1 MAVAPPSGAGG
12 QAAPASAEPAP
23 AAVGKTAEKQDAVS
37 EKKPGGDAAAAVTPN
52 LPGAQVDPLNG
63 GSMLTGMS
71 AKTGFG
77 YDVLGGKSSV
87 ITDGPI
93 DDSYL
98 ITPGDEIVV
107 SIWGELTEMLN
118 LVVSREGY
126 IDLPQGGGRIPTNGM
141 TLGELR
147 PQIMRALAQIYA
159 AFINVVEP
167 SKSTAFVDIRLG
179 KLNELT
185 VFVLGEVQTPGNY
198 RIMPGAANVINLIN
212 NAGGAK
218 TTGSLRTV
226 EIHRSNG
233 VVDTVDLYRFFLSGD
248 LDLKLIRVRQGDHI
262 VVPLKRKSV
271 SIEGEV
277 LRPHNFELVGN
288 EGLRELVELAGGFKP
303 DAYAKQVQLRRFE
316 LNKGEVLVDV
326 DLDEVMR
333 DPAKNVPLMNG
344 DTISITKNVQVRKN
358 SVSIKGDGITR
369 SGTYEWTPGMT
380 LGDLINKANGLRE
393 YAYLDRADLIRT
405 EDDFSKKLMVIRLAD
420 FYKRDESGSYVFSGT
435 PEQNLPLREMDEI
448 IIQSLYG
455 MSGKDPHISM
465 EGHVKEPGRFVL
477 ARDMTLYDFIFARG
491 GFQDEGFRKST
502 FLDNAHIFRRVPG
515 EVGKKIISFNLGA
528 LLNNDPE
535 ANQPLQEED
544 IIRIYSAEE
553 MGRRLEVSIDGL
565 VNKPGKFP
573 MSEELT
579 LEDLLVMAGGLQ
591 PGTENLQA
599 VIARADVGGQ
609 NRSIVVPVDIKFYAL
624 PKERRT
630 VLESNDKI
638 SIVGLGAKDR
648 YVALEGHVKAP
659 GKFIFAKDMTLKDL
673 IATRGGFQDPAF
685 RNEVFPDVGHIFR
698 KVPGELSKKIITFNV
713 GELLNNVETANL
725 SLQEDDIVR
734 IYSVEE
740 MGKRAV
746 VTLDGLVNKPGE
758 FPMSEDLTLEDLLV
772 MAGGLQPGAELAQA
786 VIARADVEGNSRSIV
801 VPVDPRFTL
810 LPKDRRT
817 RLEAKDKVSI
827 VGLGARD
834 RYVSLEG
841 HVQNPGKFVLT
852 KDMTL
857 KDLISTRAGF
867 QDASFRRA
875 VFPDMAHIFRKVPG
889 QVGKKII
896 PFNVGAL
903 LDNDSSA
910 NQPLEEEDIVRIY
923 SFEEMRTDQ
932 RVTIDGLV
940 KQPGTFPMA
949 EGMTLEDLIM
959 MAGGLVPKAFKV
971 EATIARS
978 ERDITSNQPEDHMVL
993 TTQRVPIDM
1002 KNFANLPR
1010 EQRTPVKPD
1019 DRITVRALPD
1029 WERSSSVL
1037 IEGEVTE
1044 PGHYSLAEKNE
1055 TLSMVVRRAG
1065 GLKES
1070 ALPEGATVERRR
1082 EGTATGADPDVSGHL
1097 FRIPV
1102 NIRAAL
1108 DKPKGAD
1115 DIVLKADDRIVVPS
1129 NPGVVEVRGAVR
1141 RKLSLKHVPGRTL
1154 AEYVDLCGG
1163 YLEKADIANIRVFT
1177 ANQTALPVKV
1187 AASGKKGRSVA
1198 GLIQDIPAGS
1208 VIEVPFIRAT
1218 EQLQTVDVKGAVNKP
1233 ALIQHIAGAPL
1244 GYYLTLSGGFAP
1256 DADLESISVLLPD
1269 GGLLVKTGN
1278 QPFNPVI
1285 PGGSQIMVT
1294 RKTLAPTQ

>member
-1 MAVAPPSGAGG
+1 
-12 QAAPASAEPAP
+12 
-23 AAVGKTAEKQDAVS
+23 
-37 EKKPGGDAAAAVTPN
+37 
-52 LPGAQVDPLNG
+52 
-63 GSMLTGMS
+63 MLTGIT

-93 DDSYL
+93 DDTYL

-107 SIWGELTEMLN
+107 SIWGELSEMLN
-118 LVVSREGY
+118 LVVSKEGY
-126 IDLPQGGGRIPTNGM
+126 IDLPQGGGRIPTNGI

-212 NAGGAK
+212 NAGGAR
-218 TTGSLRTV
+218 TTGSLRAV

-233 VVDTVDLYRFFLSGD
+233 VVDKVDLYRFFLSGD
-248 LDLKLIRVRQGDHI
+248 LDLKLIRVRQADHI

-277 LRPHNFELVGN
+277 LRPHNYELVGD

-435 PEQNLPLREMDEI
+435 SEQNLPLREMDEI

-477 ARDMTLYDFIFARG
+477 ARDMTLYDLIFARG

-528 LLNNDPE
+528 LLNNDPA

-609 NRSIVVPVDIKFYAL
+609 NRSIVVPVDMKFYAL

-725 SLQEDDIVR
+725 PLQEDDVVR

-772 MAGGLQPGAELAQA
+772 MAGGLQPGAELTQA

-801 VPVDPRFTL
+801 VPVDPKFTL

-817 RLEAKDKVSI
+817 RLEPKDKISI
-827 VGLGARD
+827 VGLGAKD
-834 RYVSLEG
+834 RYVALEG

-857 KDLISTRAGF
+857 KDLISARGGF
-867 QDASFRRA
+867 QDVSFRRS
-875 VFPDMAHIFRKVPG
+875 VFPDMGHIFRKVPG

-896 PFNVGAL
+896 PFKVGAL

-910 NQPLEEEDIVRIY
+910 NQPLEEDDIVRIY
-923 SFEEMRTDQ
+923 SFDEMRTDQ
-932 RVTIDGLV
+932 RVVIDGLV
-940 KQPGTFPMA
+940 KQPGPFPVA
-949 EGMTLEDLIM
+949 EGMTLEDVIM
-959 MAGGLVPKAFKV
+959 MAGGLVPDAFKV

-978 ERDITSNQPEDHMVL
+978 EREITGNQLERQNLL
-993 TTQRVPIDM
+993 TIQRVPIDM
-1002 KNFANLPR
+1002 KNFANLPG

-1019 DRITVRALPD
+1019 DRITIRALPG

-1044 PGHYSLAEKNE
+1044 PGHYSLLEKNE

-1065 GLKES
+1065 GLKET
-1070 ALPEGATVERRR
+1070 ALPEGATVQRRR
-1082 EGTATGADPDVSGHL
+1082 DGIGPGAEQGRSFGV
-1097 FRIPV
+1097 FRIPI
-1102 NIRAAL
+1102 NMRAAL
-1108 DKPKGAD
+1108 DKPGGAD
-1115 DIVLKADDRIVVPS
+1115 DIVLKADDRIIVPS
-1129 NPGVVEVRGAVR
+1129 NPGVVEVRGAVKR
-1141 RKLSLKHVPGRTL
+1141 ELNLKHKPGRTL

-1163 YLEKADIANIRVFT
+1163 YLEKADIPNIRVFT
-1177 ANQTALPVKV
+1177 ANQTALPVKI
-1187 AASGKKGRSVA
+1187 SGMGKKGRSLA
-1198 GLIQDIPAGS
+1198 GLTPDIPPGS

-1244 GYYLTLSGGFAP
+1244 GYYLNLSGGFAP

-1294 RKTLAPTQ
+1294 RKTLAPAQ